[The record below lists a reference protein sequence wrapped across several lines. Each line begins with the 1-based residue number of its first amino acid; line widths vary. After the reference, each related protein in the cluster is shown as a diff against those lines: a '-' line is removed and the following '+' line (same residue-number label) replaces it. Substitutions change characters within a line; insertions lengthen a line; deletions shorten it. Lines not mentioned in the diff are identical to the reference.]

1 MDVSK
6 FLEQGNVKSNPN
18 YNPKTKKGRLEQPTF
33 TDYNP
38 GTDIYDQ
45 AFKSTADRL
54 SEDISYINPELAS
67 EKYTDYKA
75 YVGANTTEEEL
86 NKERANNQSWL
97 EQTGHMLTQAVGNEV
112 VLGTLLGFGNLVDM
126 FANIGKPK
134 GEDDYSSAF
143 TRQVEDWQNQLRER
157 FDIYQK
163 DPNATWAL
171 GDFGWWANNLVSV
184 ASSASMLI
192 PSTGIIKGIGLLGK
206 ISKVANA
213 TEKLTRGVAKV
224 LSAGKYT
231 NTLSKA
237 INAGTEIGATALLS
251 RTMENYMEG
260 RGVYNE
266 VYDTSLQRLKSM
278 TPEEKNDL
286 ISRNPNFEGKTDNE
300 IASYLSSISADK
312 TYANDFAMLLMDIAQ
327 FKAISPLWKGVE
339 NKATTA
345 ALRAT
350 NRNAVRELLG
360 KEAEK
365 VTWLSKR
372 KDDLIHMF
380 KNPLSSIEALE
391 LGEGI
396 EEGYQGIQTE
406 KGKEIA
412 SMILD
417 PNVKPRDLASYLS
430 DSSIWEQAF
439 WGVIGGVG
447 FQAIGKGIGNLYKKA
462 ESAYNKKHM
471 SAEDYAKSLLT
482 DEKFR
487 ELEIKNRNVYIQNY
501 VEQMQLLNEGKN
513 PYEYQIDSLTKKPIE
528 VEGVQLH
535 ENITKEQA
543 EELKEQ
549 VTNEFITQMT
559 VDAVNA
565 GNYDL
570 LRDYLSDPEIDK
582 YFKDKGIEATTSDSS
597 LSRTL
602 LERMDEVADIYEGN
616 IRDVFTSADVD
627 NSQVAMGLAKEL
639 TRIKLFKDSLNSKLN
654 KIRDDIVATSDD
666 NENDMNYLKHKRWEY
681 INGKL
686 KLAEDKKDEINRSV
700 ADGKIS
706 REAGDAYI
714 KDIDESIERYNKL
727 AERYNT
733 EAYKDTTI
741 SVSPKQE
748 IQDLVKS
755 QIELEDGID
764 YNESLLPKSKKDFKE
779 QYEHKYQF
787 VDAIARKRFTDAV
800 DKVNEWLEKQDNLN
814 EATNNLIR
822 GNVPELK
829 NELQLLKIGYSDTAE
844 FTNQINAAIKRIIK
858 DRAEQS
864 RKEKEAVVDG
874 TKVSEEK
881 AKKAN
886 DAIDEHEAAA
896 KPIDA
901 NQSSDSSTGEETEAG
916 QESPVKEQ
924 LPPGIEVAPAEE
936 YTDAEKQ
943 TQADAEKIAASFDL
957 DNITKAKLAGND
969 IVLKSYRD
977 KKDLYNAA
985 IEKGVQSDEANKL
998 FKYVADELV
1007 KQGFPEEI
1015 AKSVSNDSVKLVFN
1029 VIGGAL
1035 QRKGQS
1041 DAANRFR
1048 KFSAELALKTKLSTN
1063 EDGKFSIS
1071 DSIPSSEIQQ
1081 AITNMIDA
1089 YVEVEKIS
1097 TNNKGRTIINI
1108 ESLFDYIINNPD
1120 ISIEEAKM
1128 IFYNIQTY
1136 IAVNANSKYSFA
1148 GSIDITKYRNNP
1160 SQFFEALKVAKEK
1173 VEHIDDYM
1181 HINAPTQ
1188 KDGKY
1193 FAEIEKAKS
1202 GNPVTIMYGKDRNG
1216 NPVESSLSIVSNG
1229 VEIGFIATVDIS
1241 PDFNTLKLRNQ
1252 KSGFVDI
1259 LDVSDANGNIR
1270 SSMDELIEGT
1280 IRAETDEFKEL
1291 YNLASRFASGELNIS
1306 REEAK
1311 QILSLPI
1318 LQKYLTSNNEF
1329 GKPLILFGKK
1339 IENMTEIE
1347 GKDVAKVRN
1356 IARQLSS
1363 IIFYDKFANGVEFRL
1378 HSYNLWKRRK
1388 VINYLNTIKIEQALE
1403 NSDNQIINSTLANIG
1418 NKIPIIRDENSNV
1431 QDITSLM
1438 SDRNPVM
1445 AVTNN
1450 GIINEQTG
1458 KVYVNAAGFNVGSM
1472 GMLIGDNPNA
1482 PIIAMFTEANSI
1494 NISPTIENAVRKELT
1509 DIITNFQNGTSS
1521 FDETAEKLS
1530 QLLGGPKVTGSNFFS
1545 GFSVVKTSKGIIVNR
1560 QGKSNEIVLII
1571 NKFKKGTN
1579 EEGTGISFYKNADK
1593 EKGKSSIHP
1602 NTKFIHEIVEDLL
1615 KEIKFNRSFY
1625 TANNAKIGN
1634 EHSNRYIYKE
1644 NGKLVVEIGG
1654 EKQIYDNYADFIL
1667 KNNAFKTNQGQT
1679 NNGSFMT
1686 RVDGDSDIYI
1696 KVDTVSS
1703 PVKEEDIELMTPK
1716 EIIETATKDKANN
1729 TKNLL
1734 ESTGVEPEKIAILT
1748 GENQFNISLVPEE
1761 YYYDKNMTGGNAKS
1775 SNGKVIFGPKGVTA
1789 ATKNKNDLV
1798 RLLIHENLHKQ
1809 FDERNLFERENI
1821 IEDLFDTYEK
1831 TIDAI
1836 NEITNKGDDGSITY
1850 KRAINIKNWLDNNKF
1865 NPNDYFTSSTSKK
1878 QNAAWAKLSEDE
1890 RRRIFAEEWL
1900 TESLSQAELI
1910 KFLNEV
1916 EYKGEEINVAG
1927 ISNEKKSIWQKII
1940 EILLKLFGKTT
1951 DNINNNTILAKQYQI
1966 LGDTITNDSK
1976 IENAINENHSTE
1988 THGDEMSGKTA
1999 DEIVT
2004 GTKKEEDTGKPKEET
2019 IEDDDNIVSQIETTE
2034 NSEDIDNIDDLYSV
2048 TTEIPNAQLISDE
2061 VSINEQSTDNAVK
2074 DTMINKYTNEEQ
2086 EILRNAKRDND
2097 NRLLAPNG
2105 EPSNLTEK
2113 QYAQVRTK
2121 AFKDWFGDWETA
2133 NNLLA
2138 NLDKVNNSLVDVEQH
2153 YKPWRKDKTKGN
2165 NTLRI
2170 YLKDHSKGYFELVK
2184 DHEFGMYS
2192 VHFKT
2197 AREGGKY
2204 NAEATI
2210 STKEDRKILFKELI
2224 KLIPEGAQIST
2235 WGEISEDGIKGLNNV
2250 GRDFAKVG
2258 EREVTKKS
2266 DGSKINIPIY
2276 QKGESVSKVV
2286 DENGEPLVVYHGS
2299 PKNDIQVFDA
2309 SKSNRKTIGTLTSEM
2324 SDKMNFFTD
2333 DDFTAQPYAE
2343 YEKEGKYQFG
2353 KIYDVFLNIR
2363 NPKILN
2369 YNGRNW
2375 NGEGFKAE
2383 YYDLLEDAWIPLKM
2397 DDDFEFFPTEQDA
2410 IKAARKK
2417 VIGVVDD
2424 SNFRYVRDNKFQIT
2438 NLEVKKAIEEG
2449 YDGVIIK
2456 NIAEAGQ
2463 GSSFGSVLSNDYVTT
2478 DTPNQIKSATDNI
2491 GTYSKENDDIR
2502 YATTKQ
2508 IEVTPDEVS
2517 INSYRKDTTNN
2528 PNGFNTISNMND
2540 YLNKF
2545 DDADKPMIAQM
2556 LASNEI
2562 KFICQ

>member
-33 TDYNP
+33 TDYKP

-45 AFKSTADRL
+45 AFKSTANKL

-97 EQTGHMLTQAVGNEV
+97 EQTGHMVAQAVGNEV
-112 VLGTLLGFGNLVDM
+112 VLGTLLGFGNLFDM

-134 GEDDYSSAF
+134 GEDDYSNAF

-192 PSTGIIKGIGLLGK
+192 PSTGIIKGVGLLGK
-206 ISKVANA
+206 IPKIANA
-213 TEKLTRGVAKV
+213 TGKLSRGVAKV

-286 ISRNPNFEGKTDNE
+286 ISRNPDFEGKTDDE

-327 FKAISPLWKGVE
+327 FKAISSLWKGVE

-372 KDDLIHMF
+372 KDDLVHMF

-396 EEGYQGIQTE
+396 EEGFQGIQTE

-417 PNVKPRDLASYLS
+417 PNIKSRDLASYLS

-597 LSRTL
+597 LSKML

-727 AERYNT
+727 AEKYNT

-779 QYEHKYQF
+779 QYKHKYQF

-901 NQSSDSSTGEETEAG
+901 NQSSDSSTGEETKAG

-1097 TNNKGRTIINI
+1097 ANNKGRTIINI
-1108 ESLFDYIINNPD
+1108 EALFDYIINNPD

-1136 IAVNANSKYSFA
+1136 ISVNANSKYSFT

-1160 SQFFEALKVAKEK
+1160 SQFFEALRVAKEK

-1259 LDVSDANGNIR
+1259 LNVSDANGNIR

-1291 YNLASRFASGELNIS
+1291 YNLTSRFASGELNIS

-1388 VINYLNTIKIEQALE
+1388 VINYLNTIKIEQALK
-1403 NSDNQIINSTLANIG
+1403 NSGNQIINSTLANIG

-1450 GIINEQTG
+1450 GIINEKTG

-1482 PIIAMFTEANSI
+1482 PIIAMFTEANPI
-1494 NISPTIENAVRKELT
+1494 NISPVIENAVRKELT

-1560 QGKSNEIVLII
+1560 QGKSNEIILII

-1686 RVDGDSDIYI
+1686 GVDGDSDIYI

-1703 PVKEEDIELMTPK
+1703 PVKEEDTELMTPK
-1716 EIIETATKDKANN
+1716 EIIETATKNKANN
-1729 TKNLL
+1729 TKSLL
-1734 ESTGVEPEKIAILT
+1734 ESTGVESEKIAILT
-1748 GENQFNISLVPEE
+1748 GENQFNISLVPDE

-1789 ATKNKNDLV
+1789 ATKNKNDLI

-1809 FDERNLFERENI
+1809 FNERNLFERENI

-1836 NEITNKGDDGSITY
+1836 NEIINKGDDGSITY
-1850 KRAINIKNWLDNNKF
+1850 KRAINIKTWLDNNKF
-1865 NPNDYFTSSTSKK
+1865 NPNDYFTSSTKK

-1940 EILLKLFGKTT
+1940 EVLLKLFGKST

-1966 LGDTITNDSK
+1966 LGDTITNNSK
-1976 IENAINENHSTE
+1976 IENTINENHSTE

-2004 GTKKEEDTGKPKEET
+2004 GTKKEET
-2019 IEDDDNIVSQIETTE
+2019 IKDDDDIVSKIESTE

-2048 TTEIPNAQLISDE
+2048 TN
-2061 VSINEQSTDNAVK
+2061 SINETKN
-2074 DTMINKYTNEEQ
+2074 YTQEEQ
-2086 EILRNAKRDND
+2086 EILNNAKRDFSGK
-2097 NRLLAPNG
+2097 LLAPNG
-2105 EPSNLTEK
+2105 KLSNLNER
-2113 QYAQVRTK
+2113 QWIHVRTK
-2121 AFKDWFGDWETA
+2121 AFKDWFGDWE
-2133 NNLLA
+2133 N
-2138 NLDKVNNSLVDVEQH
+2138 
-2153 YKPWRKDKTKGN
+2153 
-2165 NTLRI
+2165 
-2170 YLKDHSKGYFELVK
+2170 
-2184 DHEFGMYS
+2184 DHE
-2192 VHFKT
+2192 
-2197 AREGGKY
+2197 
-2204 NAEATI
+2204 NA
-2210 STKEDRKILFKELI
+2210 
-2224 KLIPEGAQIST
+2224 
-2235 WGEISEDGIKGLNNV
+2235 
-2250 GRDFAKVG
+2250 
-2258 EREVTKKS
+2258 
-2266 DGSKINIPIY
+2266 
-2276 QKGESVSKVV
+2276 SKVV
-2286 DENGEPLVVYHGS
+2286 DENGEPLVVYAGYRDEDFYIFDTKRKGNIGQTMGQGS
-2299 PKNDIQVFDA
+2299 YFSPLKQTA
-2309 SKSNRKTIGTLTSEM
+2309 ELYTIG
-2324 SDKMNFFTD
+2324 
-2333 DDFTAQPYAE
+2333 QPHKI
-2343 YEKEGKYQFG
+2343 KE
-2353 KIYDVFLNIR
+2353 VFLNIR
-2363 NPKILN
+2363 NPWKSETNKTAKWTSIATMSD
-2369 YNGRNW
+2369 
-2375 NGEGFKAE
+2375 E
-2383 YYDLLEDAWIPLKM
+2383 LEA
-2397 DDDFEFFPTEQDA
+2397 Q
-2410 IKAARKK
+2410 
-2417 VIGVVDD
+2417 
-2424 SNFRYVRDNKFQIT
+2424 
-2438 NLEVKKAIEEG
+2438 G
-2449 YDGVIIK
+2449 YDGTWITRKQYRNFAETNGWPILQDLNDDGTIIEFL
-2456 NIAEAGQ
+2456 NEI
-2463 GSSFGSVLSNDYVTT
+2463 VVYN
-2478 DTPNQIKSATDNI
+2478 PNQIKSATDNI
-2491 GTYSKENDDIR
+2491 GTYSKENNDIR

-2517 INSYRKDTTNN
+2517 IDSYRKDTTNN